1 MIIVP
6 SLAILLYTLYTPTTS
21 GHTLPRQA
29 ASPPPPP
36 GANPETMGG
45 QSAQA
50 MNIGTGGSQQDKYSS
65 SYSTPN
71 YTQYTNS
78 DYKGEYYVL
87 VCTGFKQKNKEI
99 FERKIFAHK
108 NT

>member
-1 MIIVP
+1 
-6 SLAILLYTLYTPTTS
+6 
-21 GHTLPRQA
+21 
-29 ASPPPPP
+29 
-36 GANPETMGG
+36 MGG

-78 DYKGEYYVL
+78 DFKGEQYSTPIHIYIKL
-87 VCTGFKQKNKEI
+87 LLSFLMTLSILIMIIKGDF
-99 FERKIFAHK
+99 
-108 NT
+108 